1 MSIWD
6 TPVSE
11 LKISI
16 IWIQPIFLLGMV
28 AGVASAVAVTKWA
41 DGLVKKVLDT
51 PIKETRR

>member
-11 LKISI
+11 LTISI

-28 AGVASAVAVTKWA
+28 AGVALAVGVTNWA
-41 DGLVKKVLDT
+41 ERIVKKVLDT

>member
-28 AGVASAVAVTKWA
+28 AGVALAVAVTKWA

-51 PIKETRR
+51 PIKETR

>member
-11 LKISI
+11 LTISI
-16 IWIQPIFLLGMV
+16 IWILPIFLLGMV
-28 AGVASAVAVTKWA
+28 AGVALAMAVINWA
-41 DGLVKKVLDT
+41 ECIVKKVLDT

>member
-11 LKISI
+11 LTISI
-16 IWIQPIFLLGMV
+16 IWILPIFLLGMV

>member
-28 AGVASAVAVTKWA
+28 AGVASAVAVTNWA
-41 DGLVKKVLDT
+41 ERIVKKVLDT
-51 PIKETRR
+51 PIKETR